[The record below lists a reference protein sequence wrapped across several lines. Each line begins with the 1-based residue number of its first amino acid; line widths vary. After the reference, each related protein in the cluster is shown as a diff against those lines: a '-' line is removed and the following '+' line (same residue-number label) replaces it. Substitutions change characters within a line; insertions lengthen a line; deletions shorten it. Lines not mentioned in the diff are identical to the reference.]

1 MVKFTKVVA
10 TKMLGDV
17 SHDKQFWCSD
27 GRVLRSLLELGA
39 ALKEMSEG
47 NFCNGGC
54 HRAS

>member
-39 ALKEMSEG
+39 ALKEMSGKTSATEG
-47 NFCNGGC
+47 NE
-54 HRAS
+54 